1 MTSHQPK
8 VGPRLK
14 ISVPNFKR
22 TDFSGEIE
30 KLGGLH
36 SGSSRKIR
44 SVPRSD
50 PDPSANRLKAS
61 AGFLSARAQEGYPD
75 RAPEAGA
82 GDFNAWL
89 RSLAPPKEP
98 TSPSGADGREF
109 LPPKDEEDATAG
121 LPLEAFDS
129 PMDFEVHTPQEWLA
143 LCKQGPSAGK
153 PQAAVLH
160 YAAQE
165 WRMLPCWVLGYEA
178 ASSRYIVE
186 LEDGSRKQVK
196 RLALRFNEEDAQNFA
211 LRVETC
217 RAKKAHCELQQAFIR
232 FIESQPDELVSS
244 MLRDQKERFIR
255 QGLHGSHLEDAG
267 SFVSQIRDLIREIE
281 ENYVLSM
288 KFAKV
293 KNDLILEMGTPYAC
307 VRDDTPFAPL
317 LTSFL
322 PTVPPQFGLVAHQA
336 AEERVLEIAA
346 QLVKQPTISR
356 NVNVASP
363 GESVWHD
370 TAEDPCTGRGSTLI
384 HRISGANLPSG
395 DAMAVPVAG
404 CDPAAHP
411 RVVWNFDVGT
421 GIGGFRFF
429 ALGHSLV
436 VLLACCGILLTK
448 SFMKNMLSTFHAYG
462 SVFGL
467 AISSTFLL
475 ALGILNLY
483 TARQLW
489 MEWKGRGGG
498 HDATMGLWL
507 RCCPRLFQ
515 AISKPWHMLIVGF
528 LFGLGFDTSTEVGLL
543 GVVAVS
549 HGLAAPICILLL
561 PLLFMSGM
569 CLLDTLNGL
578 MMAWI
583 YRTSVEDDKKK
594 IYFNLFVTVTS
605 GLVAILVGL
614 IEMLGFLAERA
625 NLQSWFFQWIQSA
638 NDHSEL
644 LGAGVVLIFLVA
656 MAIALFCFRRVF
668 GESTDLVAIPV
679 CKAQV
684 AAWLKENGAT
694 CKQVLRLLL
703 GTWMA
708 LCGGSLYAFSR
719 FEVQIMTRCSLT
731 AQQLDVVYAAGQAGV
746 GLGIVP
752 GTLFDLYGPVETS
765 LYGAAFTAA
774 GNLGLASMLS
784 GDQCGGVSS
793 LATWYFLVQ
802 QGSVA
807 IFQAGLFTNIVEAP
821 PKMQGIITGIVSSGY
836 GLSAAFVT
844 FLFAF
849 FQEDLDAYF
858 KGTALLFSATG
869 LVAACTMPLLRGGSR
884 ATAYGRLEHK
894 DEAGG
899 RSPPPAT
906 TYGRQEQE
914 ELPEAAPAP
923 ASSSPSLSRRDILC
937 RADFW
942 LFLLPFV
949 LVQSIGSGLY
959 IANLSLIGD
968 SLGISPDS
976 RPVYVRAVSYC
987 NSLGRIFSGLAMDTL
1002 EPRGIHRSDHLLLSA
1017 FAVILASVALFLL
1030 PEEIVPAML
1039 LPALAV
1045 IAAAYG
1051 SNWAIMPSY
1060 ISKRFYGSH
1069 VGVMFNIHSGHI
1081 AVAVLVTSYAVG
1093 GLYDAQAE
1101 LQGEGSFCHGTTCW
1115 RPAFGMGLIVQ
1126 AVALAVALLLMWK
1139 VRRPQI
1145 SESKAASEKTCHEK

>member
-8 VGPRLK
+8 DRLWFAAAGLLKLQRTCQVGPRLK

-61 AGFLSARAQEGYPD
+61 AGFRLDPDPPQEGYPD

-82 GDFNAWL
+82 DFNAWL
-89 RSLAPPKEP
+89 RSLAPPKEQ

-109 LPPKDEEDATAG
+109 LPPKDEEDVRGPGSYFHGPG
-121 LPLEAFDS
+121 LVRGDS
-129 PMDFEVHTPQEWLA
+129 PMDFEVHTPEEWLA
-143 LCKQGPSAGK
+143 LCKQGPTAGK

-322 PTVPPQFGLVAHQA
+322 PTEPPQFGLVAHQDK
-336 AEERVLEIAA
+336 L
-346 QLVKQPTISR
+346 QLDSD
-356 NVNVASP
+356 S
-363 GESVWHD
+363 
-370 TAEDPCTGRGSTLI
+370 TAFGLNPR
-384 HRISGANLPSG
+384 SG

-404 CDPAAHP
+404 H
-411 RVVWNFDVGT
+411 R
-421 GIGGFRFF
+421 
-429 ALGHSLV
+429 
-436 VLLACCGILLTK
+436 
-448 SFMKNMLSTFHAYG
+448 
-462 SVFGL
+462 
-467 AISSTFLL
+467 
-475 ALGILNLY
+475 
-483 TARQLW
+483 
-489 MEWKGRGGG
+489 RGV
-498 HDATMGLWL
+498 AT
-507 RCCPRLFQ
+507 
-515 AISKPWHMLIVGF
+515 
-528 LFGLGFDTSTEVGLL
+528 
-543 GVVAVS
+543 
-549 HGLAAPICILLL
+549 
-561 PLLFMSGM
+561 
-569 CLLDTLNGL
+569 
-578 MMAWI
+578 
-583 YRTSVEDDKKK
+583 
-594 IYFNLFVTVTS
+594 
-605 GLVAILVGL
+605 
-614 IEMLGFLAERA
+614 
-625 NLQSWFFQWIQSA
+625 
-638 NDHSEL
+638 
-644 LGAGVVLIFLVA
+644 
-656 MAIALFCFRRVF
+656 
-668 GESTDLVAIPV
+668 
-679 CKAQV
+679 
-684 AAWLKENGAT
+684 WLKENGAT

-752 GTLFDLYGPVETS
+752 GTLFDLYGPVGTS

-844 FLFAF
+844 LLFAF

-869 LVAACTMPLLRGGSR
+869 LLAACTMPLLRGGSR

-914 ELPEAAPAP
+914 ELPEAAPVP

-976 RPVYVRAVSYC
+976 RPVYVRTVPYC

-1030 PEEIVPAML
+1030 PEEVVPAML

-1081 AVAVLVTSYAVG
+1081 AVAVLLTSYAVG
-1093 GLYDAQAE
+1093 GLYDTQAE

-1115 RPAFGMGLIVQ
+1115 RPAFAMGLIVQ